1 MSASM
6 VTTGSRV
13 ADIGCD
19 HAHTGI
25 WLIQNGIASKV
36 IAMDVRK
43 GPLEKAHEN
52 LMLFNLEGTIETR
65 LSDGLEKLNEGE
77 ADTVIIAGMGGT
89 LTVEILKKGLEK
101 IAAARELIL
110 QPQSDIGMVRRF
122 LRENGFSITQEK
134 MCKEDGKFYNSMRAV
149 HRENSNTNDKS
160 LCNNLHPNLGN
171 EGKLNIFG
179 GRTGKTDNISYDN
192 VYDEFGEIL
201 LKSQD
206 PILKELLSILKYK
219 NERNLASIEAS
230 ENERGQKKKTELIN
244 QQNLIIE
251 ALNFYT

>member
-6 VTTGSRV
+6 VTPGSRV

-52 LMLFNLEGTIETR
+52 LKLYGLEGTIETR

-149 HRENSNTNDKS
+149 PAEIACETMSIEPDTSKKGQSPLIDMDTDT
-160 LCNNLHPNLGN
+160 GN
-171 EGKLNIFG
+171 KNW
-179 GRTGKTDNISYDN
+179 TDETPQ
-192 VYDEFGEIL
+192 VYEEFGEIL
-201 LKSQD
+201 LKSKD

-230 ENERGQKKKTELIN
+230 ENERGQNKKIEL
-244 QQNLIIE
+244 QREKECIE
-251 ALNFYT
+251 RALLFYI

>member
-1 MSASM
+1 MSSNKIHNIKLSDRLYMSASM
-6 VTTGSRV
+6 VTPGNRV

-25 WLIQNGIASKV
+25 WLIKNGIASKV

-43 GPLEKAHEN
+43 GPLEKAQQN
-52 LMLFNLEGTIETR
+52 IKLFGLQNIIETR
-65 LSDGLEKLNEGE
+65 LSDGLESLSEDE

-149 HRENSNTNDKS
+149 PGIKPGADEM
-160 LCNNLHPNLGN
+160 
-171 EGKLNIFG
+171 FQ
-179 GRTGKTDNISYDN
+179 

-201 LKSQD
+201 LKSKD

-230 ENERGQKKKTELIN
+230 ENERGQNKKIEL
-244 QQNLIIE
+244 QREKECIE
-251 ALNFYT
+251 RALLFYN

>member
-6 VTTGSRV
+6 VTPGSRV

-43 GPLEKAHEN
+43 GPLKKAHEN
-52 LMLFNLEGTIETR
+52 LKLYGLEGTIETR

-134 MCKEDGKFYNSMRAV
+134 MCKEDGQFVFSDEKLEDGAI
-149 HRENSNTNDKS
+149 
-160 LCNNLHPNLGN
+160 LHTMTRKLMDNPVNKMAAYVIVMLG
-171 EGKLNIFG
+171 
-179 GRTGKTDNISYDN
+179 IS
-192 VYDEFGEIL
+192 
-201 LKSQD
+201 
-206 PILKELLSILKYK
+206 K
-219 NERNLASIEAS
+219 NES
-230 ENERGQKKKTELIN
+230 
-244 QQNLIIE
+244 
-251 ALNFYT
+251 

>member
-6 VTTGSRV
+6 VTPGSRV

-52 LMLFNLEGTIETR
+52 LKLYGLEGTIETR

-110 QPQSDIGMVRRF
+110 QPQS
-122 LRENGFSITQEK
+122 SITQEK

-149 HRENSNTNDKS
+149 PGIKPGADEM
-160 LCNNLHPNLGN
+160 LQ
-171 EGKLNIFG
+171 
-179 GRTGKTDNISYDN
+179 

-201 LKSQD
+201 LKSKD

-230 ENERGQKKKTELIN
+230 ENERGQNKKIEL
-244 QQNLIIE
+244 QREKECIE
-251 ALNFYT
+251 RALLFYI

>member
-6 VTTGSRV
+6 VTPGSRV

-25 WLIQNGIASKV
+25 WLIQNGIATRV

-52 LMLFNLEGTIETR
+52 LKLYGLEGTIETR

-110 QPQSDIGMVRRF
+110 QPQSDIGMVRHF

-149 HRENSNTNDKS
+149 PGIKPGADEM
-160 LCNNLHPNLGN
+160 LQ
-171 EGKLNIFG
+171 
-179 GRTGKTDNISYDN
+179 

-201 LKSQD
+201 LKSKD

-230 ENERGQKKKTELIN
+230 ENERGQNKKIEL
-244 QQNLIIE
+244 QREKECIE
-251 ALNFYT
+251 RALLFYN

>member
-43 GPLEKAHEN
+43 GPLEKAREN
-52 LMLFNLEGTIETR
+52 LKLYGLEGTIETR

-122 LRENGFSITQEK
+122 LRENGFSIIQEK

-149 HRENSNTNDKS
+149 SGIKPGADEM
-160 LCNNLHPNLGN
+160 
-171 EGKLNIFG
+171 FQ
-179 GRTGKTDNISYDN
+179 
-192 VYDEFGEIL
+192 VYDEFGELL
-201 LKSQD
+201 LKSKD

-230 ENERGQKKKTELIN
+230 ENERGQNKKNEL
-244 QQNLIIE
+244 QREKECIE
-251 ALNFYT
+251 RALLFYN

>member
-89 LTVEILKKGLEK
+89 LTVEILKKGLKK

-110 QPQSDIGMVRRF
+110 QPQSDIGMVRHF
-122 LRENGFSITQEK
+122 LRKNGFYVTHEK
-134 MCKEDGKFYNSMRAV
+134 MCKEDGKFYNSLRAV
-149 HRENSNTNDKS
+149 PCRTVEAEDVFSCGNPMDNANENM
-160 LCNNLHPNLGN
+160 
-171 EGKLNIFG
+171 FA
-179 GRTGKTDNISYDN
+179 
-192 VYDEFGEIL
+192 VYDEFGELL

-206 PILKELLSILKYK
+206 PILKELLSVLKYK

-230 ENERGQKKKTELIN
+230 ENERGQNKKIEL
-244 QQNLIIE
+244 QREKECIE
-251 ALNFYT
+251 RALLFYN

>member
-52 LMLFNLEGTIETR
+52 LKLYGLEGTIETR

-149 HRENSNTNDKS
+149 HGIKPGADEM
-160 LCNNLHPNLGN
+160 LQ
-171 EGKLNIFG
+171 
-179 GRTGKTDNISYDN
+179 

-201 LKSQD
+201 LKSKD